1 MLVVDFDRDVRE
13 SLCESLRGAGYEA
26 IASGAGE
33 EAMASIAERLPDAV
47 LIERRLPD
55 IDGRELCRRLRRLER
70 RMPVLMFAAEATVG
84 ERIGCLEAG
93 ADYCL
98 PKPLSLPEVTA
109 RVRALLRRVDLERTP
124 PPPPPP
130 LAAPPPLRFAELRLD
145 PAAYALD
152 AGGPELALTRR
163 EYELLELFMQN
174 PERVLEHGEI
184 FARVWGRQ
192 SRDTAPL
199 RVYVGYLRGRMREAG
214 ARQLIQTVPGRGY
227 VMREP

>member
-13 SLCESLRGAGYEA
+13 LLCESLRGAGYEA

-33 EAMASIAERLPDAV
+33 EAIASVVARVPDAV

-70 RMPVLMFAAEATVG
+70 WMPVLMFAADATVD

-98 PKPLSLPEVTA
+98 PKPLSLPEVAA
-109 RVRALLRRVDLERTP
+109 RVRALLRRVELERTP
-124 PPPPPP
+124 PPPS
-130 LAAPPPLRFAELRLD
+130 LSAPPPPFRFAELQLD
-145 PAAYALD
+145 PSTYALD

-184 FARVWGRQ
+184 YARVWGREL
-192 SRDTAPL
+192 RDTAPL